1 VNLETSSLSYVLSN
15 NLHNFIQIKK
25 EIAMKLLMRSLP
37 FVVCVFIAS
46 AQDIPIQQLAKG
58 YNFIETKTYS
68 DEENARILKL
78 FDGLRVADVSDGM
91 DIVGLPGTGLVDPAI
106 HPDWIDEK
114 ELTHQFRGI
123 AVTARY
129 VPTQRAD
136 RPAAGQ
142 KFSEWE
148 GNFYNSYSSEAF
160 AKLIKPGAAV
170 VIDDVE
176 EKDIGSIGSY
186 NILYWKSLGAV
197 GVVTDATARD
207 TDEIAIERVPL
218 YLRKKGRGI
227 RPGRNELESVNRPV
241 TIGGALVCPGDVVVA
256 DKDGVIVV
264 PRAVAEEVAKAAH
277 EILAKDKDARTNLYK
292 QVGLPA
298 DKTVNE

>member
-1 VNLETSSLSYVLSN
+1 
-15 NLHNFIQIKK
+15 
-25 EIAMKLLMRSLP
+25 MRSLP
-37 FVVCVFIAS
+37 FVVCLFIAS

-78 FDGLRVADVSDGM
+78 FEGLRVADVSDGM

-160 AKLIKPGAAV
+160 AKLIKPGTAV

-292 QVGLPA
+292 QIGLPA
-298 DKTVNE
+298 DKTVNK